1 MDHLSVGSKS
11 VPQSV
16 LVRRLL
22 LRQLRVTL
30 SKGLML
36 SLLLVRSFLPNLLP
50 LADVVLCRCAST
62 GQWVRSGE
70 LCCVLSLD
78 QLSTERT
85 TRFLPLSSSTTLEWS
100 EEISL

>member
-11 VPQSV
+11 VPPSV
-16 LVRRLL
+16 LVRRLQ

-30 SKGLML
+30 SKGRIFP
-36 SLLLVRSFLPNLLP
+36 LLLVWSFLPNFLR
-50 LADVVLCRCAST
+50 LADGVLCRCAST
-62 GQWVRSGE
+62 GQWVRLAE

-78 QLSTERT
+78 QPSTEKS
-85 TRFLPLSSSTTLEWS
+85 TRFLPLSSGSTLEWS